1 MRVRPTLL
9 LLTSAN
15 TTLSQKGR
23 GQCSRPGYTVARR
36 SVRGIVLDRA
46 IDGPIALLGH
56 SLGSESVHQC
66 SLLMNDQLIRNLASQ
81 LNCALS
87 THFFTIDL
95 MIVLS
100 RRMGTFNDDFHNY
113 SVTAKR
119 FVLISRSHV
128 GDTHILDRAGI
139 TIASI
144 AEGQVDAPKAADSH
158 LDGFID
164 RW

>member
-1 MRVRPTLL
+1 M
-9 LLTSAN
+9 
-15 TTLSQKGR
+15 
-23 GQCSRPGYTVARR
+23 ARR
-36 SVRGIVLDRA
+36 SVRGIVLDSA

-66 SLLMNDQLIRNLASQ
+66 SLLMNDQLIGNLASQ

-100 RRMGTFNDDFHNY
+100 SRMGTFNDDFHNY

-119 FVLISRSHV
+119 FVLISRSAV
-128 GDTHILDRAGI
+128 GATHILDRAGI

-144 AEGQVDAPKAADSH
+144 VEGQVDAPKAADRH

-164 RW
+164 GW